1 LLRRRRCA
9 IPSGVFLLLTP
20 RLLASRLPV
29 ARFALL
35 TSAENAKQ
43 DEKLG
48 TLQTDRAAV
57 NRLFSAV
64 KWVIRKPA
72 DVKAK
77 QLSHIH

>member
-1 LLRRRRCA
+1 LLPRRRRA
-9 IPSGVFLLLTP
+9 IPSGVFLLHTP
-20 RLLASRLPV
+20 RLLTPRLPV

-48 TLQTDRAAV
+48 RLQTDRAAI

-64 KWVIRKPA
+64 EWAIRKPA
-72 DVKAK
+72 DIKAK
-77 QLSHIH
+77 QVSHIH

>member
-1 LLRRRRCA
+1 M
-9 IPSGVFLLLTP
+9 TQ
-20 RLLASRLPV
+20 RLPV

-64 KWVIRKPA
+64 EWVIRKPA
-72 DVKAK
+72 DVKTK
-77 QLSHIH
+77 RLSHIHW